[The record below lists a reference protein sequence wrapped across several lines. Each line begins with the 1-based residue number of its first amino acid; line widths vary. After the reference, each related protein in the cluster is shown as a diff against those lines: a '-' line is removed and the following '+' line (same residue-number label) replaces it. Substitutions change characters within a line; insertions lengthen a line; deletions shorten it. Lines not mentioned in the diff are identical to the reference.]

1 MIFFVFLFP
10 GLPVYSPA
18 KKLLSLQVPSS
29 LDLQLWPDDSW
40 LLPAVQPSSGRR
52 TRYFKG
58 AQDVSKADV
67 LDGYKQVA

>member
-40 LLPAVQPSSGRR
+40 LLPSGRR